1 MQGVYLSEFN
11 VSTFIDLI
19 KFETG
24 FNDKAIASYLG
35 VSKSLVCGYKKNIY
49 PLSEDSFLR
58 LCSLAHLEYQSFTY
72 NLYKPINHGITPF
85 LPELDSK
92 LAEFVGIILGD
103 GHLSK

>member
-35 VSKSLVCGYKKNIY
+35 VSKSLVCGYKKNNRSRRGACRNDVCNQVC
-49 PLSEDSFLR
+49 P
-58 LCSLAHLEYQSFTY
+58 A
-72 NLYKPINHGITPF
+72 
-85 LPELDSK
+85 
-92 LAEFVGIILGD
+92 
-103 GHLSK
+103 